1 MQPLDPR
8 VARLL
13 NLTASAFY
21 DYNDDLGT
29 RIELA
34 ASDLAFRG
42 LALAA
47 PAEVGVG
54 ERDKLPGLL
63 LAQRDEL
70 RTWNADLRRNTAVV
84 AVDLLGHRVVARR
97 PFGTSKRRD
106 RSNRPRSRQGA
117 PPTGLD
123 ATALTTGLQPLDL
136 RGLGDVPWVPGAW
149 AFTAICHDEV
159 SNTVVVTLVGDAA
172 PQVELV
178 SVEEARS
185 LRAAADHARAQ
196 PAALPSF
203 VRTPWTPPLDRV
215 GVALNVPADAV
226 SGAPLV
232 VYGAALLPL
241 PASALVAE
249 AGGWAEDP
257 TLPAAVLRGTILL
270 CGLDEDDRPA
280 VDVRVPIFADAPLR
294 PGEPV
299 RAAFALDLAA
309 ALAQPLPPGE
319 WCVHLFLGAYHA
331 GPYLL
336 IVTAPGADDAGLT
349 TTLRG

>member
-1 MQPLDPR
+1 MEPLDPR
-8 VARLL
+8 MARLL
-13 NLTASAFY
+13 NLTESAFY
-21 DYNDDLGT
+21 DYNEALGT

-47 PAEVGVG
+47 PAEVAVG
-54 ERDKLPGLL
+54 ARGTLPGLL

-70 RTWNADLRRNTAVV
+70 RAWGANLERNAAVV
-84 AVDLLGHRVVARR
+84 AVDLLGHQVVARR

-106 RSNRPRSRQGA
+106 REDRLRSREGA

-123 ATALTTGLQPLDL
+123 ASALNTGLHVLEL

-149 AFTAICHDEV
+149 AFTAVCHDEV
-159 SNTVVVTLVGDAA
+159 SNTVVVTLTGDAPPA
-172 PQVELV
+172 VALV
-178 SVEEARS
+178 SQEEARG
-185 LRAAADHARAQ
+185 LRAAADHARTN
-196 PAALPSF
+196 PAALPAF

-215 GVALNVPADAV
+215 GVALNLPREVV

-249 AGGWAEDP
+249 AEDP
-257 TLPAAVLRGTILL
+257 SLPAAVLRGTILL

-309 ALAQPLPPGE
+309 TLAQPLPPGE
-319 WCVHLFLGAYHA
+319 WCVHFFLGAYRA

-336 IVTAPGADDAGLT
+336 VVTAPGADPADYT
-349 TTLRG
+349 TTMRG